1 MTQLSCQV
9 VGRRDLCSTVRELRL
24 RRRDGQPFAFEPG
37 HYVVLHLR
45 NDEGDESRPY
55 SICQPPDDSGEL
67 SVCIQHTDSS
77 FAARLA
83 AADDGVELTADP
95 PAGCFT
101 LPEQLEGD
109 LLLIATGTGVAP
121 FRAMAER
128 LRADTTGLVWL
139 LFGARFVEGL
149 LYDAD
154 WRQLAAERDGGFHYL
169 PTLSRPTDGWAGSTG
184 RVQNVLPSLLATLPR
199 PGQTTAYLCGFPE
212 MLAEARPL
220 LVGAGLSAAQIIDRQ
235 Y

>member
-9 VGRRDLCSTVRELRL
+9 VGSRDLCTMVRELRI
-24 RRRDGQPFAFEPG
+24 RREDGLPFAFEPG

-45 NDEGDESRPY
+45 NGEASECRPY
-55 SICQPPDDSGEL
+55 SICQPPDASGEL
-67 SVCIQHTDSS
+67 AVCIQHTDSP

-83 AADDGVELTADP
+83 RADETVRLAADP

-101 LPEQLEGD
+101 LPERLEGD

-128 LRADTTGLVWL
+128 LRDRWAGDVWL
-139 LFGARFVEGL
+139 LFGARVEEGL

-154 WRQLAAERDGGFHYL
+154 WRQLSAEREGFHYL
-169 PTLSRPTDGWAGSTG
+169 PTLTRPSDQWIGAVG
-184 RVQNVLPSLLATLPR
+184 RVQTVLPGLLETLPR

-212 MLAEARPL
+212 MLEDARPL
-220 LVGAGLSAAQIIDRQ
+220 LVGAGIPAAQIIDRQ